1 MHVLVTGSSGFIGL
15 NTCDLLRTKG
25 YEIHEVDKANESE
38 PIDIRNLNRLNIVFS
53 EFKPDVVI
61 HLAALAS
68 VPIAEKNPFEAYSTN
83 VIGTLNVVECANKL
97 KTKVIFASSAAV
109 YGEPSILPTPETS
122 PLTPINVYGA
132 TKMAAENIVSLRAR
146 KWLIFRLFN
155 VYGPKCHRSYVIPD
169 IIGRIMQGD
178 NPLRALG
185 TGEEKRDFVYVSDV
199 VRAFMLGIEKDVNGT
214 FNIGYGKSI
223 HIKDLITKMFD
234 IAELKTQYS
243 FAGSKRIGDFECNWA
258 DVSRIKKQLGW
269 KPETNLEEGLR
280 KTIKWYSKLN

>member
-1 MHVLVTGSSGFIGL
+1 MRVLVTGSSGFIGL

-25 YEIHEVDKANESE
+25 YEIREVDKADESE
-38 PIDIRNLNRLNIVFS
+38 PIDIRNLNRLNAVFS
-53 EFKPDVVI
+53 EFEPDVVI

-68 VPIAEKNPFEAYSTN
+68 VPIAEKNPFRAYSTN
-83 VIGTLNVVECANKL
+83 VIGTLNVVECANRL
-97 KTKVIFASSAAV
+97 KAKVIFASSAAV

-132 TKMAAENIVSLRAR
+132 TKVAAENIVSLRVR

-169 IIGRIMQGD
+169 IIGRMIKGD

-223 HIKDLITKMFD
+223 YIKDLIKKMFD
-234 IAELKTQYS
+234 IAELKTRHQ
-243 FAGSKRIGDFECNWA
+243 FAGSKRIGDFYCNWA